1 MTNLIIA
8 FGAINAFLAVGAGAF
23 GAHGLK
29 NILTPEYLAVFK
41 TAADYQLTHGVG
53 LILIGILSKDFA
65 SQYINTS
72 AIFMSIGIIL
82 FCGSLY
88 ALTLSGTKWLGIITP
103 IGGLCLLIAWLTLG
117 LNFLINRA

>member
-41 TAADYQLTHGVG
+41 TAADYQLLHGIG
-53 LILIGILSKDFA
+53 LILIGILCKDNA
-65 SQYINTS
+65 NQYVYAS
-72 AIFMSIGIIL
+72 AILMFVGIVL
-82 FCGSLY
+82 FSGSLY
-88 ALTLSGTKWLGIITP
+88 ILTLTGTKWLGMITP
-103 IGGLCLLIAWLTLG
+103 LGGLCLLAAWLTLG
-117 LNFLINRA
+117 LNFLLNNN

>member
-41 TAADYQLTHGVG
+41 TAADYQLLHGIG
-53 LILIGILSKDFA
+53 LILIGILCKDNA
-65 SQYINTS
+65 NQYIYTS
-72 AIFMSIGIIL
+72 AILMFIGVVL
-82 FCGSLY
+82 FSGSLY
-88 ALTLSGTKWLGIITP
+88 ILTLTGTKWLGMITP
-103 IGGLCLLIAWLTLG
+103 LGGLCLLAAWLTLG
-117 LNFLINRA
+117 LNFLLNNN

>member
-41 TAADYQLTHGVG
+41 TAADYQLIHGVG
-53 LILIGILSKDFA
+53 LILIGLLSKDYA
-65 SQYINTS
+65 SQYIHAS

-82 FCGSLY
+82 FSGSLY

-103 IGGLCLLIAWLTLG
+103 IGGLCFLIAWFTLALSFL
-117 LNFLINRA
+117 LNKA

>member
-29 NILTPEYLAVFK
+29 NMLTPEYLAVFK
-41 TAADYQLTHGVG
+41 TAADYQLIHGVG
-53 LILIGILSKDFA
+53 LILIGILSKDYA
-65 SQYINTS
+65 SPYINAS
-72 AIFMSIGIIL
+72 AIFMFIGIVL
-82 FCGSLY
+82 FSGSLY

-103 IGGLCLLIAWLTLG
+103 IGGLCFLIAWFTLAI
-117 LNFLINRA
+117 NFLINKG

>member
-8 FGAINAFLAVGAGAF
+8 FGAINAFIAVGAGAF

-29 NILTPEYLAVFK
+29 NMLTPEYLAVFK
-41 TAADYQLTHGVG
+41 TAADYQLIHGVG
-53 LILIGILSKDFA
+53 LILIGVLSKDFA
-65 SQYINTS
+65 SQYINAS

-103 IGGLCLLIAWLTLG
+103 IGGLCFLIAWLTLG
-117 LNFLINRA
+117 LNFLINKT